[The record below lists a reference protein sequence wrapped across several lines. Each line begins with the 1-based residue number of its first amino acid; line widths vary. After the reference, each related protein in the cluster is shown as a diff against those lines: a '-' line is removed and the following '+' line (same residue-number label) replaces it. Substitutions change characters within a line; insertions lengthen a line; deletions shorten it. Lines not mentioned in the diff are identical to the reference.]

1 MKQLKQFFAVTLLVA
16 TLGIST
22 YAGEMDTPGYV
33 PPPPPR
39 STATSGKMMA
49 APTAAL
55 PAPGYLEG
63 ATFVTMELES
73 ILGVLSLYVY

>member
-33 PPPPPR
+33 PPPPPP
-39 STATSGKMMA
+39 TSA
-49 APTAAL
+49 AKSGEMVTPTAAS
-55 PAPGYLEG
+55 PVPGDVEG

-73 ILGVLSLYVY
+73 ILGVLCLYVY

>member
-16 TLGIST
+16 TLGISA

-33 PPPPPR
+33 PPPPPT
-39 STATSGKMMA
+39 STATSGEMVT
-49 APTAAL
+49 PTAAATAL
-55 PAPGYLEG
+55 GDIEG
-63 ATFVTMELES
+63 PTFLTMELES